1 MAASDIMDTY
11 TIYFADVSVVI
22 TSQPLPSIYSV
33 MECDDELRISRT
45 NLVKKAETDKYIAVL
60 TPDVERTMASLA
72 AQFVQVEAAGGVAVD
87 GLGRRLLIRRN
98 GRWDL
103 PKGHREA
110 GESLEAC
117 AARETEEETGVHVAS
132 VGDLLCTTI
141 HCYNL
146 YGRWEMKHTSWFE
159 MRAAEGSVLRPQG
172 EEGIVAAE
180 WVDDAEVRRRIKMS
194 FPTIREVFR
203 TLYKREGRTDAASV

>member
-87 GLGRRLLIRRN
+87 GLGRRLLICRN
-98 GRWDL
+98 GRWESVSIRDVPVGSRIRVRPGERIAL
-103 PKGHREA
+103 DGHVISGHSA
-110 GESLEAC
+110 VDQSPITGES
-117 AARETEEETGVHVAS
+117 
-132 VGDLLCTTI
+132 
-141 HCYNL
+141 
-146 YGRWEMKHTSWFE
+146 M
-159 MRAAEGSVLRPQG
+159 PG

-203 TLYKREGRTDAASV
+203 TLYEREGRTDAVSV

>member
-1 MAASDIMDTY
+1 
-11 TIYFADVSVVI
+11 
-22 TSQPLPSIYSV
+22 

-87 GLGRRLLIRRN
+87 GLGRRLLICRN

-159 MRAAEGSVLRPQG
+159 MRVAEGSVLRPQG

-203 TLYKREGRTDAASV
+203 TLYEREGRTEAASV

>member
-87 GLGRRLLIRRN
+87 GLGRRLLICRN
-98 GRWDL
+98 
-103 PKGHREA
+103 
-110 GESLEAC
+110 
-117 AARETEEETGVHVAS
+117 V
-132 VGDLLCTTI
+132 
-141 HCYNL
+141 
-146 YGRWEMKHTSWFE
+146 
-159 MRAAEGSVLRPQG
+159 RA
-172 EEGIVAAE
+172 
-180 WVDDAEVRRRIKMS
+180 
-194 FPTIREVFR
+194 
-203 TLYKREGRTDAASV
+203 